1 MQIETR
7 DMASF
12 RKEILRQ
19 IERMDAGR
27 IFTFRDL
34 SFETEKTAN
43 VAVLLSEQ
51 SRKGVLV
58 RVEKGAYYRPG
69 KSVLGLGEL
78 PVYQEEQ
85 FRYLTEK
92 LNGYVT
98 GAYVYNKMGLTE
110 QIATTLTIA
119 TPCPVR
125 RFRFK
130 NLDIECVKAYC
141 TDCSD
146 ESLVPYLRLLDA
158 IKDMKRIPGTT
169 GQDIYNRIKDQYF
182 NGYNRSELEK
192 IVFLAKSYPPRVR
205 KAVSDM
211 LGDLGQTVL
220 QKEMAKTLHPTT
232 RFNLDYKTA

>member
-1 MQIETR
+1 
-7 DMASF
+7 MASF
-12 RKEILRQ
+12 RKEILGQ
-19 IERMDAGR
+19 IERIDTGR

-58 RVEKGAYYRPG
+58 LGEKGAYYRPK
-69 KSVLGLGEL
+69 KSVLGLG
-78 PVYQEEQ
+78 
-85 FRYLTEK
+85 
-92 LNGYVT
+92 NGYIT

-110 QIATTLTIA
+110 QVATTITIA
-119 TPCPVR
+119 TPNPVR

-141 TDCSD
+141 MDYPD

-169 GQDIYNRIKDQYF
+169 GQDIYNRVKSQYF
-182 NGYNRSELEK
+182 NGYSLPELEK
-192 IVFLAKSYPPRVR
+192 IVSLAKSYPPRVR
-205 KAVSDM
+205 KVVADI
-211 LGDLGQTVL
+211 LGDIRQTVL
-220 QKEMAKTLHPTT
+220 QTEMAKTILPTT

>member
-1 MQIETR
+1 
-7 DMASF
+7 MASF
-12 RKEILRQ
+12 RKEILGQ
-19 IERMDAGR
+19 IERIDTGR

-58 RVEKGAYYRPG
+58 RVEKGAYYRPK
-69 KSVLGLGEL
+69 KSVLGLGKL
-78 PVYQEEQ
+78 PVYQDEQ

-92 LNGYVT
+92 LNG
-98 GAYVYNKMGLTE
+98 E
-110 QIATTLTIA
+110 QVATTITIA
-119 TPCPVR
+119 TPNPVR

-141 TDCSD
+141 MVYPD

-169 GQDIYNRIKDQYF
+169 GQDIYNRVKSQYF
-182 NGYNRSELEK
+182 NGYSLLELEK
-192 IVFLAKSYPPRVR
+192 IVSLAKSYPPRVR
-205 KAVSDM
+205 KVVADI
-211 LGDLGQTVL
+211 LGDIRQTVL
-220 QKEMAKTLHPTT
+220 QTEMAKTILPTT